1 MSANQE
7 PFELNFYKWEKEFK
21 DKPYLR
27 QPIGEEWEEYTWGQ
41 VGDMARRLASGL
53 KSLNLR
59 EGAHIGIYSKN
70 CREWIISDLAIVM
83 AGYVSVPF
91 FPSLNGKELAYIMDY
106 GDVDALFLGKIE
118 TWDDIKNDLPKDM
131 PIITFPNYAGC
142 SSVDVGHKW
151 HEFIDKHEPI
161 TNPHNPKLSDLWTII
176 FTSGTT
182 GNPKGVMLNYQAID
196 GIKVVLD
203 DPNNPLGIKH
213 DGNNEFISYLPLNH
227 IFERVVI
234 EWTSFRY
241 GGTISF
247 VESIEKFGQNLKDV
261 QPHVFAAAPR
271 VWTKLQMGIL
281 SKFPQKTLDTLLKI
295 PLFSGLLKKLL
306 KKGLGFSKSRVT
318 VSGSA
323 PMPVEL
329 IEWFRK
335 IGVYIT
341 NGYGMT
347 ENCAICSSVDGKDFG
362 KLNTVG
368 KPQKGVELKI
378 EEETGEILMRGPFV
392 MVGYYKNEELSNQ
405 TLRGGWLH
413 TGDKGF
419 LDDDGYLHITGRVAD
434 SFKTSKGEYIEPLT
448 LEQYFVNINEI
459 EEVCVVGLG
468 IAQPLCLIQLSEI
481 GKKASKDALS
491 KMLTET
497 LDTVNNGLVNYK
509 KISTLI
515 VVKDEWTQEN
525 GVIGPTQKLKRGAVE
540 DLYSGSYLKWHESNE
555 KLIFES
561 SSNHSE
567 RFDSYS

>member
-1 MSANQE
+1 MNTNHE
-7 PFELNFYKWEKEFK
+7 LFEFKFYEWEKQLK
-21 DKPYLR
+21 DKPYLK
-27 QPIGEEWEEYTWGQ
+27 QPFGDNWEEYTWGE
-41 VGDMARRLASGL
+41 VGNMARRLATGL

-106 GDVDALFLGKIE
+106 GDVDALFVGKIE
-118 TWDDIKNDLPKDM
+118 TWDQIKDDLPEGM
-131 PIITFPNYAGC
+131 PLIKFPHYDGC
-142 SSVDVGHKW
+142 SNVTKGHEW
-151 HEFIDKHEPI
+151 FEFINSHEPMQ
-161 TNPHNPKLSDLWTII
+161 NPNQPKLSDLWTII

-182 GNPKGVMLNYQAID
+182 GNAKGVMLTYQAID

-213 DGNNEFISYLPLNH
+213 DGNNDFISYLPLNH

-234 EWTSFRY
+234 EWCSFRY

-247 VESIEKFGQNLKDV
+247 VESLDTFGKNLKAV

-271 VWTKLQMGIL
+271 VWTKLQLGL
-281 SKFPQKTLDTLLKI
+281 LAKFPQKKLDTLLKI
-295 PLFSGLLKKLL
+295 PLVSSLLKKLI
-306 KKGLGFSKSRVT
+306 KKGLGFSNARIV

-335 IGVYIT
+335 VGVYIT

-347 ENCAICSSVDGKDFG
+347 ENCAICSSVDGRDFE
-362 KLNTVG
+362 KLHTVG
-368 KPQKGVELKI
+368 QPQKGVELKI
-378 EEETGEILMRGPFV
+378 DEETGEILMKGPFI
-392 MVGYYKNEELSNQ
+392 MKGYYKNEELTNA
-405 TLRGGWLH
+405 TIRGGWLH

-419 LDDDGYLHITGRVAD
+419 LDEDNYLHITGRVAD

-448 LEQYFVNINEI
+448 LEQHFVNINEI

-481 GKKASKDALS
+481 GKTTSKEIIS
-491 KMLTET
+491 TMLTDRLNE
-497 LDTVNNGLVNYK
+497 VNSDLVNYK

-515 VVKDEWTQEN
+515 IVKDEWTQQN
-525 GVIGPTQKLKRGAVE
+525 GIVGPTQKLKRGAIE
-540 DLYSGSYLKWHESNE
+540 DKYSKDYLNWHNSNE
-555 KLIFES
+555 QVIFE
-561 SSNHSE
+561 
-567 RFDSYS
+567 

>member
-7 PFELNFYKWEKEFK
+7 LFELKFYKWEEEFK

-27 QPIGEEWEEYTWGQ
+27 QPIGEKWEEYTWGE
-41 VGDMARRLASGL
+41 VGDMARRLATGL

-91 FPSLNGKELAYIMDY
+91 FPSLNGKELTYIMDY
-106 GDVDALFLGKIE
+106 GDVDALFIGKIE
-118 TWDDIKNDLPKDM
+118 TWDEIKNDLPAEM
-131 PIITFPNYAGC
+131 PIIRFPKYDGC
-142 SSVDVGHKW
+142 SNVTRGHEW
-151 HEFIDKHEPI
+151 HEFINSHDPI
-161 TNPHNPKLSDLWTII
+161 QNPNNPKLSDLWTII

-182 GNPKGVMLNYQAID
+182 GNPKGVMLTYQAID

-213 DGNNEFISYLPLNH
+213 TGNNDFISYLPLNH

-234 EWTSFRY
+234 EWCSFRY

-247 VESIEKFGQNLKDV
+247 VESIETFGQNLKDV

-281 SKFPQKTLDTLLKI
+281 SKFPQKRLDTLLKI
-295 PLFSGLLKKLL
+295 PVLSGILKKLIR
-306 KKGLGFSKSRVT
+306 KGLGFSKVRVT

-335 IGVYIT
+335 VGVYIT

-347 ENCAICSSVDGKDFG
+347 ENCAICSSVDGKDFK

-368 KPQKGVELKI
+368 KAQKGVELKI
-378 EEETGEILMRGPFV
+378 DEGTGEILMRGPFV
-392 MVGYYKNEELSNQ
+392 MIGYYKNEELSNE
-405 TLRGGWLH
+405 TLRDGWLH

-419 LDDDGYLHITGRVAD
+419 LDDGGYLHITGRVAD

-448 LEQYFVNINEI
+448 LEQFFVNMNEI

-468 IAQPLCLIQLSEI
+468 IAQPLCLVQLSDI
-481 GKKASKDALS
+481 GKNSSREKLS
-491 KMLTET
+491 KMFTET
-497 LDTVNNGLVNYK
+497 LDSVNSDLVNYK

-515 VVKDEWTQEN
+515 IVKDEWTQEN
-525 GVIGPTQKLKRGAVE
+525 GIIGPTQKLKRTAIDE
-540 DLYSGSYLKWHESNE
+540 LYSTKYLEWHESE
-555 KLIFES
+555 ESLIFES
-561 SSNHSE
+561 SQSSRSN
-567 RFDSYS
+567 SYT

>member
-7 PFELNFYKWEKEFK
+7 LFEFKFYEWEDKFK

-27 QPIGEEWEEYTWGQ
+27 QPFGDDWEEYTWGE
-41 VGDMARRLASGL
+41 VGDMARRLATGL
-53 KSLNLR
+53 KYLGLR
-59 EGAHIGIYSKN
+59 DGAHIGIYSKN

-91 FPSLNGKELAYIMDY
+91 FPSLNGKELSYIMEY

-118 TWDDIKNDLPKDM
+118 TWEDIKNDLPNDM
-131 PIITFPNYAGC
+131 PMITFPHYKGC
-142 SSVDVGHKW
+142 SKVTRGFKW
-151 HEFIDKHEPI
+151 HDFINSYEPI
-161 TNPHNPKLSDLWTII
+161 QNPNKPKLSDLWTII

-182 GNPKGVMLNYQAID
+182 GNAKGVMLTYQAID

-213 DGNNEFISYLPLNH
+213 DGNNDFISYLPLNH

-234 EWTSFRY
+234 EWCSFRY

-247 VESIEKFGQNLKDV
+247 VETIDTFGKNLKAV

-271 VWTKLQMGIL
+271 VWTKLQVGIL
-281 SKFPQKTLDTLLKI
+281 SKFSQKTLDILLNI
-295 PLFSGLLKKLL
+295 PLISGLLKKLI
-306 KKGLGFSKSRVT
+306 KKGLGFTRT
-318 VSGSA
+318 RIAVSGSA

-335 IGVYIT
+335 VGIFIT

-368 KPQKGVELKI
+368 KPQKGVDLKI
-378 EEETGEILMRGPFV
+378 DEETGEILMKGPFV
-392 MVGYYKNEELSNQ
+392 MIGYYKNEELTEQ

-419 LDDDGYLHITGRVAD
+419 LDEDNYLHITGRVAD

-468 IAQPLCLIQLSEI
+468 IAQPICLVQLSEI
-481 GKKASKDALS
+481 GKKCSNEEISNL
-491 KMLTET
+491 L
-497 LDTVNNGLVNYK
+497 LDRLNEVNSEVVNYK

-515 VVKDEWTQEN
+515 VVKEEWTQEN
-525 GVIGPTQKLKRGAVE
+525 GIVGPTQKLKRGKIQ
-540 DLYSGSYLKWHESNE
+540 DKYSNYYLKWHESDE
-555 KLIFES
+555 KIIFE
-561 SSNHSE
+561 
-567 RFDSYS
+567 

>member
-1 MSANQE
+1 MDTNQE
-7 PFELNFYKWEKEFK
+7 LFEFKFYEWEKQLK
-21 DKPYLR
+21 DKPYLK
-27 QPIGEEWEEYTWGQ
+27 QPFGDKWEEYTWGE
-41 VGDMARRLASGL
+41 VGDMARRLATGL

-106 GDVDALFLGKIE
+106 GDVDALFIGKIE
-118 TWDDIKNDLPKDM
+118 TWDQIKDDLPEGM
-131 PIITFPNYAGC
+131 PLIKFPHYDGC
-142 SSVDVGHKW
+142 SNVTKGHEWFK
-151 HEFIDKHEPI
+151 FIDSHEPMQ
-161 TNPHNPKLSDLWTII
+161 NPNKPKLSDLWTII

-182 GNPKGVMLNYQAID
+182 GNAKGVMLTYQAID

-213 DGNNEFISYLPLNH
+213 DGNNDFISYLPLNH

-234 EWTSFRY
+234 EWCSFRY

-247 VESIEKFGQNLKDV
+247 VESLDTFAKNLKAV

-271 VWTKLQMGIL
+271 VWTKLQLGL
-281 SKFPQKTLDTLLKI
+281 LTKFPQKKLDKLLKI
-295 PLFSGLLKKLL
+295 PLLSSLLKKLI
-306 KKGLGFSKSRVT
+306 KKGLGFSKARIV

-335 IGVYIT
+335 VGVYIT

-347 ENCAICSSVDGKDFG
+347 ENCAICSSVDGRDFE
-362 KLNTVG
+362 KLHTVG
-368 KPQKGVELKI
+368 QPQKGVKLKI
-378 EEETGEILMRGPFV
+378 DEETGEILMKGPFI
-392 MVGYYKNEELSNQ
+392 MKGYYKNEELTNT

-413 TGDKGF
+413 TGDKGL
-419 LDDDGYLHITGRVAD
+419 LDEDNYLHITGRVAD

-481 GKKASKDALS
+481 GKNTSREVIS
-491 KMLTET
+491 KMLTDRLAE
-497 LDTVNNGLVNYK
+497 VNSDLVNYK

-515 VVKDEWTQEN
+515 IVKDEWTQQN
-525 GVIGPTQKLKRGAVE
+525 GIVGPTQKLKRGAIE
-540 DLYSGSYLKWHESNE
+540 DKYSKDYLNWHNFNE
-555 KLIFES
+555 EVIFE
-561 SSNHSE
+561 
-567 RFDSYS
+567 

>member
-1 MSANQE
+1 MSENQE
-7 PFELNFYKWEKEFK
+7 LFELKFYEWEKVFK

-27 QPIGEEWEEYTWGQ
+27 QPIGETWEEYTWGE
-41 VGDMARRLASGL
+41 VGNMARRLASGL

-91 FPSLNGKELAYIMDY
+91 FPSLNGKELSYIMDY
-106 GDVDALFLGKIE
+106 GDVDALFIGKIE
-118 TWDDIKNDLPKDM
+118 TWDDIKDDLPNEM
-131 PIITFPNYAGC
+131 PIIRFPKYEGC
-142 SSVDVGHKW
+142 SNVTKGYEW
-151 HEFIDKHEPI
+151 HEFISSNEPI
-161 TNPHNPKLSDLWTII
+161 ENPHQPKLSDLWTII

-182 GNPKGVMLNYQAID
+182 GNPKGVMLTYQAID

-213 DGNNEFISYLPLNH
+213 TGNNDFISYLPLNH

-234 EWTSFRY
+234 EWCSFRY

-247 VESIEKFGQNLKDV
+247 VESIETFGQNLKEV

-281 SKFPQKTLDTLLKI
+281 SKFPQKRLDTLLKI
-295 PLFSGLLKKLL
+295 PLLSTILKKLIR
-306 KKGLGFSKSRVT
+306 KGLGFSRVRVT

-335 IGVYIT
+335 VGVYIT

-347 ENCAICSSVDGKDFG
+347 ENCAICSSVDGRDFD

-378 EEETGEILMRGPFV
+378 DEGTGEILMRGPFV
-392 MVGYYKNEELSNQ
+392 MIGYYKNEELSNE

-448 LEQYFVNINEI
+448 LEQFFVNMNEI

-468 IAQPLCLIQLSEI
+468 IAQPMCLIQLSEI
-481 GKKASKDALS
+481 GNSTSRDNLS
-491 KMLTET
+491 KMF
-497 LDTVNNGLVNYK
+497 LDTLESINSNLVNYK
-509 KISTLI
+509 KISTLVI
-515 VVKDEWTQEN
+515 VEDEWSQEN
-525 GVIGPTQKLKRGAVE
+525 GIVGPTQKLKRGAVDE
-540 DLYSGSYLKWHESNE
+540 KYNKNYLSWHESDQ
-555 KLIFES
+555 KLIFE
-561 SSNHSE
+561 
-567 RFDSYS
+567 DSF

>member
-1 MSANQE
+1 MNTNQE
-7 PFELNFYKWEKEFK
+7 LFEFKFYEWEKQLK
-21 DKPYLR
+21 DKPYLK
-27 QPIGEEWEEYTWGQ
+27 QPFGDEWEEYTWGE
-41 VGDMARRLASGL
+41 VGNMARRLATGL

-106 GDVDALFLGKIE
+106 GDVDALFIGKIE
-118 TWDDIKNDLPKDM
+118 TWDQIKDDLPQGM
-131 PIITFPNYAGC
+131 PLIKFPHYDGC
-142 SSVDVGHKW
+142 SNVTKGHEW
-151 HEFIDKHEPI
+151 FDFIDSHEPMQ
-161 TNPHNPKLSDLWTII
+161 NPNKPKLSDLWTII

-182 GNPKGVMLNYQAID
+182 GNAKGVMLTYQAID

-213 DGNNEFISYLPLNH
+213 DGNNDFISYLPLNH

-234 EWTSFRY
+234 EWCSFRY

-247 VESIEKFGQNLKDV
+247 VESLDTFAKNLKAV

-271 VWTKLQMGIL
+271 VWTKLQLGL
-281 SKFPQKTLDTLLKI
+281 LTKFPQKKLDTLLKI
-295 PLFSGLLKKLL
+295 PLLSSLLKKLI
-306 KKGLGFSKSRVT
+306 KKGLGFSKARIV

-335 IGVYIT
+335 VGVYIT

-347 ENCAICSSVDGKDFG
+347 ENCAICSSVDGRDFE
-362 KLNTVG
+362 KLHTVG
-368 KPQKGVELKI
+368 QPQKGVELKI
-378 EEETGEILMRGPFV
+378 DQETGEILMKGPFI
-392 MVGYYKNEELSNQ
+392 MKGYYKNDELTNT

-419 LDDDGYLHITGRVAD
+419 LDEDNYLHITGRVAD

-448 LEQYFVNINEI
+448 LEQHFVNINEI

-481 GKKASKDALS
+481 GKNTSREVIS
-491 KMLTET
+491 KMLTDRLSE
-497 LDTVNNGLVNYK
+497 VNSDLVNYK

-515 VVKDEWTQEN
+515 IVKDEWTQQN
-525 GVIGPTQKLKRGAVE
+525 GIVGPTQKLKRGAIE
-540 DLYSGSYLKWHESNE
+540 DKYSKDYLNWHNFNE
-555 KLIFES
+555 EVIFE
-561 SSNHSE
+561 
-567 RFDSYS
+567 

>member
-1 MSANQE
+1 MIANQE
-7 PFELNFYKWEKEFK
+7 LFELKFYEWEKEFK

-27 QPIGEEWEEYTWGQ
+27 QPIGETWEEYTWGE

-91 FPSLNGKELAYIMDY
+91 FPSLNGKELSYIMDY
-106 GDVDALFLGKIE
+106 GDVDALFIGKIE
-118 TWDDIKNDLPKDM
+118 TWDDIKDDLPNEM
-131 PIITFPNYAGC
+131 PIIRFPKYEGC
-142 SSVDVGHKW
+142 SNVTKGYEW
-151 HEFIDKHEPI
+151 HEFINSNEPI
-161 TNPHNPKLSDLWTII
+161 KSPHQPKLSDLWTII

-182 GNPKGVMLNYQAID
+182 GNPKGVMLTYQAID

-213 DGNNEFISYLPLNH
+213 TGNNDFISYLPLNH

-234 EWTSFRY
+234 EWCSFRY

-247 VESIEKFGQNLKDV
+247 VESIETFGQNLKEV

-281 SKFPQKTLDTLLKI
+281 SKFPQKKLDTLLKI
-295 PLFSGLLKKLL
+295 PLFSTILKKLIR
-306 KKGLGFSKSRVT
+306 KGLGFSRVRVT

-335 IGVYIT
+335 VGVYIT

-347 ENCAICSSVDGKDFG
+347 ENCAICSSVDGKDFN

-378 EEETGEILMRGPFV
+378 DEGTGEILMRGPFV
-392 MVGYYKNEELSNQ
+392 MIGYYKNEELSNE

-419 LDDDGYLHITGRVAD
+419 LDKGGYLHITGRVAD

-448 LEQYFVNINEI
+448 LEQFFVNMNEI

-468 IAQPLCLIQLSEI
+468 IAQPICLIQLSEI
-481 GKKASKDALS
+481 GKSTSRDNLS
-491 KMLTET
+491 KMF
-497 LDTVNNGLVNYK
+497 LDKFESINSDLVNYK
-509 KISTLI
+509 KISTI
-515 VVKDEWTQEN
+515 VIVKDEWTQEN
-525 GVIGPTQKLKRGAVE
+525 GIVGPTQKLKRGAVDE
-540 DLYSGSYLKWHESNE
+540 KYNKNYLSWHESDE
-555 KLIFES
+555 KLIFEGS
-561 SSNHSE
+561 
-567 RFDSYS
+567 F

>member
-1 MSANQE
+1 MDTNQE
-7 PFELNFYKWEKEFK
+7 LFEFKFYEWEKQLK
-21 DKPYLR
+21 DKPYLK
-27 QPIGEEWEEYTWGQ
+27 QPFGDKWEEYTWGE
-41 VGDMARRLASGL
+41 VGDMARRLATGL

-106 GDVDALFLGKIE
+106 GDVDALFIGKIE
-118 TWDDIKNDLPKDM
+118 TWDQIKDDLPEGM
-131 PIITFPNYAGC
+131 PLIKFPHYDGC
-142 SSVDVGHKW
+142 SNVTKGHEW
-151 HEFIDKHEPI
+151 FNFIDSHEPMQ
-161 TNPHNPKLSDLWTII
+161 NPNKPKLSDLWTII

-182 GNPKGVMLNYQAID
+182 GNAKGVMLTYQAID

-213 DGNNEFISYLPLNH
+213 DGNNDFISYLPLNH

-234 EWTSFRY
+234 EWCSFRY

-247 VESIEKFGQNLKDV
+247 VESLDTFAKNLKAV

-271 VWTKLQMGIL
+271 VWTKLQLGL
-281 SKFPQKTLDTLLKI
+281 LTKFPQKKLDKLLKI
-295 PLFSGLLKKLL
+295 PLLSSLLKKLI
-306 KKGLGFSKSRVT
+306 KKGLGFIKARIV

-335 IGVYIT
+335 VGVYIT

-347 ENCAICSSVDGKDFG
+347 ENCAICSSVDGRDFE
-362 KLNTVG
+362 KLHTVG
-368 KPQKGVELKI
+368 QPQKGVKLKI
-378 EEETGEILMRGPFV
+378 DEETGEILMKGPFI
-392 MVGYYKNEELSNQ
+392 MKGYYKNEELTNT

-419 LDDDGYLHITGRVAD
+419 LDEDNYLHITGRVAD

-481 GKKASKDALS
+481 GKNTSREVIS
-491 KMLTET
+491 KMLTDRLSE
-497 LDTVNNGLVNYK
+497 VNSDLVNYK

-515 VVKDEWTQEN
+515 IVKDEWTQQN
-525 GVIGPTQKLKRGAVE
+525 GIVGPTQKLKRGAIE
-540 DLYSGSYLKWHESNE
+540 DKYSKDYLNWHNFNE
-555 KLIFES
+555 EVIFE
-561 SSNHSE
+561 
-567 RFDSYS
+567 

>member
-1 MSANQE
+1 MIANQE
-7 PFELNFYKWEKEFK
+7 LFELKFYEWEKEFK

-27 QPIGEEWEEYTWGQ
+27 QPIGETWEEYTWGE
-41 VGDMARRLASGL
+41 VGNMARRLASGL

-83 AGYVSVPF
+83 AGYISVPF
-91 FPSLNGKELAYIMDY
+91 FPSLNGKELSYIMDY
-106 GDVDALFLGKIE
+106 GDVDALFIGKIE
-118 TWDDIKNDLPKDM
+118 TWDDIKNDLPSEM
-131 PIITFPNYAGC
+131 PIIRFPKYEGC
-142 SSVDVGHKW
+142 SNVTKGHEW
-151 HEFIDKHEPI
+151 HEFINSHEPI
-161 TNPHNPKLSDLWTII
+161 ENPNKPKLSDLWTII

-182 GNPKGVMLNYQAID
+182 GNPKGVMLTYQAID

-213 DGNNEFISYLPLNH
+213 TGNNDFISYLPLNH

-234 EWTSFRY
+234 EWCSFRY

-247 VESIEKFGQNLKDV
+247 VESIETFGQNLKEV

-281 SKFPQKTLDTLLKI
+281 SKFPQKKLDTLLKI
-295 PLFSGLLKKLL
+295 PLLSTILKKLIR
-306 KKGLGFSKSRVT
+306 KGLGFSRVRVT

-335 IGVYIT
+335 VGVYIT

-347 ENCAICSSVDGKDFG
+347 ENCAICSSVDGKDFE

-378 EEETGEILMRGPFV
+378 DEGTGEILMRGPFV
-392 MVGYYKNEELSNQ
+392 MIGYYKNKELSNE

-419 LDDDGYLHITGRVAD
+419 LDEDGYLHITGRVAD

-448 LEQYFVNINEI
+448 LEQFFVNMNEI

-468 IAQPLCLIQLSEI
+468 IAQPMCLIQLSDI
-481 GKKASKDALS
+481 GKSATKDNLS
-491 KMLTET
+491 KMF
-497 LDTVNNGLVNYK
+497 LDTLENINSDLVNYK

-515 VVKDEWTQEN
+515 IVKDEWSQEN
-525 GVIGPTQKLKRGAVE
+525 GIVGPTQKLKRGAVDE
-540 DLYSGSYLKWHESNE
+540 KYNKDYLKWHESDQ
-555 KLIFES
+555 KLIFE
-561 SSNHSE
+561 
-567 RFDSYS
+567 DSF

>member
-1 MSANQE
+1 MSTNQE
-7 PFELNFYKWEKEFK
+7 LFELKFYEWEKKFK

-27 QPIGEEWEEYTWGQ
+27 QPFGDEWEEYTWGK
-41 VGDMARRLASGL
+41 VGDMARRLATGL
-53 KSLNLR
+53 KSLGLR
-59 EGAHIGIYSKN
+59 DGAHIGIYSKN

-91 FPSLNGKELAYIMDY
+91 FPSLNGKELSYIMEY
-106 GDVDALFLGKIE
+106 GDVDALFIGKIE
-118 TWDDIKNDLPKDM
+118 TWDDIKNDLPNDI
-131 PIITFPNYAGC
+131 PVITYPHYKGC
-142 SSVDVGHKW
+142 SEVTRGFKW
-151 HEFIDKHEPI
+151 HDFINSYEPI
-161 TNPHNPKLSDLWTII
+161 QNPNKPKLSDLWTII

-182 GNPKGVMLNYQAID
+182 GNAKGVMLTYQAID

-213 DGNNEFISYLPLNH
+213 DGNNDFISYLPLNH

-234 EWTSFRY
+234 EWCSFRY
-241 GGTISF
+241 GGIISF
-247 VESIEKFGQNLKDV
+247 VETIDTFGKNLKAV

-271 VWTKLQMGIL
+271 VWTKLQVGIL
-281 SKFPQKTLDTLLKI
+281 SKFSQKTLDILLNI
-295 PLFSGLLKKLL
+295 PLISGLLKKLI
-306 KKGLGFSKSRVT
+306 KKGLGFTRT
-318 VSGSA
+318 RIAVSGSA

-335 IGVYIT
+335 VGIFIT

-347 ENCAICSSVDGKDFG
+347 ENCAICSSVDGKDFD

-368 KPQKGVELKI
+368 KPQKGVDLKI
-378 EEETGEILMRGPFV
+378 DEETGEILMRGPFV
-392 MVGYYKNEELSNQ
+392 MIGYYKNEELTEQ

-419 LDDDGYLHITGRVAD
+419 LDKDNYLHITGRVAD

-468 IAQPLCLIQLSEI
+468 IAQPICLIQLSEI
-481 GKKASKDALS
+481 GKKCSNEEISNL
-491 KMLTET
+491 LLER
-497 LDTVNNGLVNYK
+497 LNEVNSEVVNYK

-515 VVKDEWTQEN
+515 IVKEEWTQEN
-525 GVIGPTQKLKRGAVE
+525 GIVGPTQKLKRGKIQ
-540 DLYSGSYLKWHESNE
+540 DKYSNYYLKWHESDQ
-555 KLIFES
+555 KIIFE
-561 SSNHSE
+561 
-567 RFDSYS
+567 

>member
-1 MSANQE
+1 MDTNQE
-7 PFELNFYKWEKEFK
+7 LFEFKFYEWEKQLK
-21 DKPYLR
+21 DKPYLK
-27 QPIGEEWEEYTWGQ
+27 QPFGDKWEEYTWGE
-41 VGDMARRLASGL
+41 VGDMARRLATGL

-106 GDVDALFLGKIE
+106 GDVDALFIGKIE
-118 TWDDIKNDLPKDM
+118 TWDQIKDDLPEGM
-131 PIITFPNYAGC
+131 PLIKFPHYDGC
-142 SSVDVGHKW
+142 SNVTKGHEWFK
-151 HEFIDKHEPI
+151 FIDSHEPMQ
-161 TNPHNPKLSDLWTII
+161 NPNKPKLSDLWTII

-182 GNPKGVMLNYQAID
+182 GNAKGVMLTYQAID

-213 DGNNEFISYLPLNH
+213 DGNNDFISYLPLNH

-234 EWTSFRY
+234 EWCSFRY

-247 VESIEKFGQNLKDV
+247 VESLDTFAKNLKAV

-271 VWTKLQMGIL
+271 VWTKLQLGL
-281 SKFPQKTLDTLLKI
+281 LTKFPQKKLDTLLKI
-295 PLFSGLLKKLL
+295 PLLSSILKKLI
-306 KKGLGFSKSRVT
+306 KKGLGFSKARIV

-335 IGVYIT
+335 VGVYIT

-347 ENCAICSSVDGKDFG
+347 ENCAICSSVDGRDFE
-362 KLNTVG
+362 KLHTVG
-368 KPQKGVELKI
+368 QPQKGVKLKI
-378 EEETGEILMRGPFV
+378 DEETGEILMKGPFI
-392 MVGYYKNEELSNQ
+392 MKGYYKNEELTNT

-419 LDDDGYLHITGRVAD
+419 LDEDNYLHITGRVAD

-481 GKKASKDALS
+481 GKNTSREVIS
-491 KMLTET
+491 KMLTDRLSE
-497 LDTVNNGLVNYK
+497 VNSDLVNYK

-515 VVKDEWTQEN
+515 IVKDEWTQQN
-525 GVIGPTQKLKRGAVE
+525 GIVGPTQKLKRGAIE
-540 DLYSGSYLKWHESNE
+540 DKYSKDYLNWHNFNE
-555 KLIFES
+555 EVIFE
-561 SSNHSE
+561 
-567 RFDSYS
+567 

>member
-7 PFELNFYKWEKEFK
+7 LFEFKFYEWEKKFR
-21 DKPYLR
+21 DNPYLR
-27 QPIGEEWEEYTWGQ
+27 QPIGEEWEEYTWGK
-41 VGDMARRLASGL
+41 VGDMARRLATGL
-53 KSLNLR
+53 KSLGLR
-59 EGAHIGIYSKN
+59 DGAHIGIYSKN

-91 FPSLNGKELAYIMDY
+91 FPSLNGKELSYIMEY

-118 TWDDIKNDLPKDM
+118 TWEDIKNDLPDDM
-131 PIITFPNYAGC
+131 PMITFPHYKGC
-142 SSVDVGHKW
+142 SEVTRGFKW
-151 HEFIDKHEPI
+151 HDFINSYEPI
-161 TNPHNPKLSDLWTII
+161 QNPNNPKLSDLWTII

-182 GNPKGVMLNYQAID
+182 GNAKGVMLTYQAID

-213 DGNNEFISYLPLNH
+213 DGNNDFISYLPLNH

-234 EWTSFRY
+234 EWCSFRY

-247 VESIEKFGQNLKDV
+247 VETIDTFGKNLKAV

-271 VWTKLQMGIL
+271 VWTKLQVGIL
-281 SKFPQKTLDTLLKI
+281 SKFSQKTLDILLNI
-295 PLFSGLLKKLL
+295 PLISGLLKKLI
-306 KKGLGFSKSRVT
+306 KKGLGFTRT
-318 VSGSA
+318 RIAVSGSA

-335 IGVYIT
+335 VGIFIT

-368 KPQKGVELKI
+368 KPQKGVDLKI
-378 EEETGEILMRGPFV
+378 DEETGEILMKGPFV
-392 MVGYYKNEELSNQ
+392 MIGYYKNEELTEQ

-419 LDDDGYLHITGRVAD
+419 LDEDNYLHITGRVAD

-468 IAQPLCLIQLSEI
+468 IAQPICLIQLSEI
-481 GKKASKDALS
+481 GKKCSNEEISNL
-491 KMLTET
+491 L
-497 LDTVNNGLVNYK
+497 LDRLNEVNSEVVNYK

-515 VVKDEWTQEN
+515 VVKEQWTQEN
-525 GVIGPTQKLKRGAVE
+525 GIVGPTQKLKRGKIQ
-540 DLYSGSYLKWHESNE
+540 DKYSNYYLKWHESDE
-555 KLIFES
+555 KIIFE
-561 SSNHSE
+561 
-567 RFDSYS
+567 

>member
-1 MSANQE
+1 MNTNQE
-7 PFELNFYKWEKEFK
+7 LFEFKFYEWEKQLK
-21 DKPYLR
+21 DKPYLK
-27 QPIGEEWEEYTWGQ
+27 QPFGDEWEEYTWGE
-41 VGDMARRLASGL
+41 VGNMARRLATGL

-106 GDVDALFLGKIE
+106 GDVDALFIGKIE
-118 TWDDIKNDLPKDM
+118 TWDEIKDDLPQGM
-131 PIITFPNYAGC
+131 PLIKFPHYDGC
-142 SSVDVGHKW
+142 SNVTKGHEW
-151 HEFIDKHEPI
+151 FEFIDSHEPMQ
-161 TNPHNPKLSDLWTII
+161 NPNKPKLSDLWTII

-182 GNPKGVMLNYQAID
+182 GNAKGVMLTYQAID

-213 DGNNEFISYLPLNH
+213 DGNNDFISYLPLNH

-234 EWTSFRY
+234 EWCSFRY

-247 VESIEKFGQNLKDV
+247 VESLDTFAKNLKAV

-271 VWTKLQMGIL
+271 VWTKLQLGL
-281 SKFPQKTLDTLLKI
+281 LTKFPQKKLDTLLKI
-295 PLFSGLLKKLL
+295 PLLSSILKKLI
-306 KKGLGFSKSRVT
+306 KKGLGFSKARIV

-335 IGVYIT
+335 VGVYIT

-347 ENCAICSSVDGKDFG
+347 ENCAICSSVDGRDFE
-362 KLNTVG
+362 KLHTVG
-368 KPQKGVELKI
+368 QPQKGVELKI
-378 EEETGEILMRGPFV
+378 DEETGEILMKGPFI
-392 MVGYYKNEELSNQ
+392 MKGYYKNEELTNT

-419 LDDDGYLHITGRVAD
+419 LDEDNYLHITGRVAD

-481 GKKASKDALS
+481 GKNTSREVIS
-491 KMLTET
+491 KMLTDRLSE
-497 LDTVNNGLVNYK
+497 VNNDLVNYK

-515 VVKDEWTQEN
+515 IVKDEWTQQN
-525 GVIGPTQKLKRGAVE
+525 GIVGPTQKLKRGAIE
-540 DLYSGSYLKWHESNE
+540 DKYSKDYLNWHNFNE
-555 KLIFES
+555 EVIFE
-561 SSNHSE
+561 
-567 RFDSYS
+567 

>member
-1 MSANQE
+1 MNTNQE
-7 PFELNFYKWEKEFK
+7 LFEFKFYEWEKQLK
-21 DKPYLR
+21 DKPYLK
-27 QPIGEEWEEYTWGQ
+27 QPFGDKWEEYTWGE

-106 GDVDALFLGKIE
+106 GDVDALFIGKIE
-118 TWDDIKNDLPKDM
+118 TWDQIKDDLPEGM
-131 PIITFPNYAGC
+131 PLIKFPHYDGC
-142 SSVDVGHKW
+142 SNVTKGHEW
-151 HEFIDKHEPI
+151 FNFIDSHEPMQ
-161 TNPHNPKLSDLWTII
+161 NPNKPKLSDLWTII

-182 GNPKGVMLNYQAID
+182 GNAKGVMLTYQAID

-203 DPNNPLGIKH
+203 DPHNPLGIKH
-213 DGNNEFISYLPLNH
+213 DGNNDFISYLPLNH

-234 EWTSFRY
+234 EWCSFRY

-247 VESIEKFGQNLKDV
+247 VESLDTFAKNLKAV

-271 VWTKLQMGIL
+271 VWTKLQLGL
-281 SKFPQKTLDTLLKI
+281 LTKFPQKKLDKLLKI
-295 PLFSGLLKKLL
+295 PLLSSLLKKLI
-306 KKGLGFSKSRVT
+306 KKGLGFSKARIV

-335 IGVYIT
+335 VGVYIT

-347 ENCAICSSVDGKDFG
+347 ENCAICSSVDGRDFE
-362 KLNTVG
+362 KLHTVG
-368 KPQKGVELKI
+368 QPQKGVKLKI
-378 EEETGEILMRGPFV
+378 DEETGEILMKGPFI
-392 MVGYYKNEELSNQ
+392 MKGYYKNEELTNT

-419 LDDDGYLHITGRVAD
+419 LDEDNYLHITGRVAD

-481 GKKASKDALS
+481 GKNTSREVIS
-491 KMLTET
+491 KMLTDRLSE
-497 LDTVNNGLVNYK
+497 VNSDLVNYK

-515 VVKDEWTQEN
+515 IVKDEWTQQN
-525 GVIGPTQKLKRGAVE
+525 GIVGPTQKLKRGAIE
-540 DLYSGSYLKWHESNE
+540 DKYSKDYLNWHNFNE
-555 KLIFES
+555 EVIFE
-561 SSNHSE
+561 
-567 RFDSYS
+567 

>member
-1 MSANQE
+1 MNTNQE
-7 PFELNFYKWEKEFK
+7 LFEFKFYEWEKQLK
-21 DKPYLR
+21 DKPYLK
-27 QPIGEEWEEYTWGQ
+27 QPFGDKWEEYTWGE
-41 VGDMARRLASGL
+41 VGDMARRLATGL

-106 GDVDALFLGKIE
+106 GDVDALFIGKIE
-118 TWDDIKNDLPKDM
+118 TWDQIKDDLPEGM
-131 PIITFPNYAGC
+131 PLIKFPHYDGC
-142 SSVDVGHKW
+142 SNVTKGHEWFK
-151 HEFIDKHEPI
+151 FIDSHEPMQ
-161 TNPHNPKLSDLWTII
+161 NPNKPKLSDLWTII

-182 GNPKGVMLNYQAID
+182 GNAKGVMLTYQAID

-213 DGNNEFISYLPLNH
+213 DGNNDFISYLPLNH

-234 EWTSFRY
+234 EWCSFRY

-247 VESIEKFGQNLKDV
+247 VESLDTFAKNLKAV

-271 VWTKLQMGIL
+271 VWTKLQLGL
-281 SKFPQKTLDTLLKI
+281 LTKFPQKKLDKLLKI
-295 PLFSGLLKKLL
+295 PLLSSLLKKLI
-306 KKGLGFSKSRVT
+306 KKGLGFSKARIV

-335 IGVYIT
+335 VGVYIT

-347 ENCAICSSVDGKDFG
+347 ENCAICSSVDGRDFE
-362 KLNTVG
+362 KLHTVG
-368 KPQKGVELKI
+368 QPQKGVKLKI
-378 EEETGEILMRGPFV
+378 DEETGEILMKGPFI
-392 MVGYYKNEELSNQ
+392 MKGYYKNEELTNT

-419 LDDDGYLHITGRVAD
+419 LDEDNYLHITGRVAD

-481 GKKASKDALS
+481 GKNTSREVIS
-491 KMLTET
+491 KMLTDR
-497 LDTVNNGLVNYK
+497 LAKVNSDLVNYK

-515 VVKDEWTQEN
+515 IVKDEWTQQN
-525 GVIGPTQKLKRGAVE
+525 GIVGPTQKLKRGAIE
-540 DLYSGSYLKWHESNE
+540 DKYSKDYLNWHNFNE
-555 KLIFES
+555 EVIFE
-561 SSNHSE
+561 
-567 RFDSYS
+567 

>member
-7 PFELNFYKWEKEFK
+7 LFELKFYKWEKEFK

-27 QPIGEEWEEYTWGQ
+27 QPIGETWEEYTWGE
-41 VGDMARRLASGL
+41 VGNMARRLASGL

-91 FPSLNGKELAYIMDY
+91 FPSLNGKELSYIMDY
-106 GDVDALFLGKIE
+106 GDVDALFIGKIE
-118 TWDDIKNDLPKDM
+118 TWDDIKDDLPNEM
-131 PIITFPNYAGC
+131 PIIRFPKYEGC
-142 SSVDVGHKW
+142 SNVTEGYEW
-151 HEFIDKHEPI
+151 HEFINSNEPI
-161 TNPHNPKLSDLWTII
+161 ENPNQPKLSDLWTII

-182 GNPKGVMLNYQAID
+182 GNPKGVMLTYQAID

-213 DGNNEFISYLPLNH
+213 TGNNDFISYLPLNH

-234 EWTSFRY
+234 EWCSFRY

-247 VESIEKFGQNLKDV
+247 VESIETFGQNLKEV

-281 SKFPQKTLDTLLKI
+281 SKFPQKKLDTLLKI
-295 PLFSGLLKKLL
+295 PLFSTILKKLIR
-306 KKGLGFSKSRVT
+306 KGLGFSRVRVT

-347 ENCAICSSVDGKDFG
+347 ENCAICSSVDGKDFN

-378 EEETGEILMRGPFV
+378 DEGTGEILMRGPFV
-392 MVGYYKNEELSNQ
+392 MIGYYKNEQLSNE

-448 LEQYFVNINEI
+448 LEQFFVNMNEI

-468 IAQPLCLIQLSEI
+468 IAQPMCLIQLSEI
-481 GKKASKDALS
+481 GKSTSRDNLS
-491 KMLTET
+491 KKF
-497 LDTVNNGLVNYK
+497 LDTLESINSDLVNYK
-509 KISTLI
+509 KISTLVI
-515 VVKDEWTQEN
+515 VKDEWSQEN
-525 GVIGPTQKLKRGAVE
+525 GIVGPTQKLKRGAVDE
-540 DLYSGSYLKWHESNE
+540 KYNKNYLSWHESDQ
-555 KLIFES
+555 KLIFE
-561 SSNHSE
+561 
-567 RFDSYS
+567 DSF